1 MPVIELLKRPNL
13 VRGRPAKRDRLARQS
28 NVVGKVRIKFKVSV
42 IASACLVARA
52 IHLMTNDRF
61 PEGYKL
67 IKDMEA
73 NEFLIALRMLAEQ
86 GAMIK
91 KLCDFRER
99 QKAEETESIAA
110 LLTRAAEGGDEE
122 AKSLLATG
130 ALERWI

>member
-1 MPVIELLKRPNL
+1 

-42 IASACLVARA
+42 IASTCLVARA

-73 NEFLIALRMLAEQ
+73 NEFLIALRILAEQ

>member
-1 MPVIELLKRPNL
+1 
-13 VRGRPAKRDRLARQS
+13 
-28 NVVGKVRIKFKVSV
+28 
-42 IASACLVARA
+42 
-52 IHLMTNDRF
+52 MTNDRF

>member
-1 MPVIELLKRPNL
+1 MDHPQDSRNVI
-13 VRGRPAKRDRLARQS
+13 S
-28 NVVGKVRIKFKVSV
+28 KVRIKFKVSV
-42 IASACLVARA
+42 IENACLVARA
-52 IHLMTNDRF
+52 IRLMTNDRF

-67 IKDMEA
+67 IKDMQA

-91 KLCDFRER
+91 KLCEFRER
-99 QKAEETESIAA
+99 QKARETESIAA

-122 AKSLLATG
+122 AISLLATG